1 MRFGPLGRYKQFPQ
15 FCYSLATKCGTAQ
28 AIWAQWLSSSNGV
41 DRCMDGGVGG
51 AEGDPALVVWNRVGD
66 YQHSRP
72 EGIEVA

>member
-1 MRFGPLGRYKQFPQ
+1 
-15 FCYSLATKCGTAQ
+15 
-28 AIWAQWLSSSNGV
+28 
-41 DRCMDGGVGG
+41 MDGGVGG